1 MRKNER
7 RYKHIYKPNTVLRI
21 RGKPIT
27 IIKDY
32 ISFITTTIL
41 TFRDLPNNGFE
52 LNIDVCRNYL
62 FAQQ

>member
-41 TFRDLPNNGFE
+41 TFGDLPNNGFR
-52 LNIDVCRNYL
+52 VQS
-62 FAQQ
+62 FK